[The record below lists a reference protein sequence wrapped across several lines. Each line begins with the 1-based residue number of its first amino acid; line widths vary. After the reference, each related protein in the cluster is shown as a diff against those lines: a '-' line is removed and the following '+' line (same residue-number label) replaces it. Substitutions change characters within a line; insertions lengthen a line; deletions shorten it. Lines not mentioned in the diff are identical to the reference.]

1 VAWPWENVLSFF
13 SRKTYMEIRKMC
25 QGLRIIDLL
34 QVNTIIQQIKNKFLN
49 LPRDFRL
56 FIAATFIFGFSQSIV
71 DSTFNNFLNET
82 FIINNLQRGLLEF
95 PRELPGLLVIF
106 VSAILFFLCSRR
118 QAALANILCAIGILF
133 IGFYSPSFSI
143 MLIWLFIFSV
153 GQHLFIPMNQSI
165 GMELSTE
172 GKTGKRL
179 GQFSAVANVAM
190 IIGSFAVFIGFKF
203 FHLNFKASY
212 VVAFLGFITVSI
224 LIFLMKKN
232 ELVSAR
238 TKFQLRKEYKLF
250 YWLNILYGTRKQLFL
265 TFAPWVLVT
274 VFQQKTQVLA
284 TLLAVGGVIGI
295 FFKPMLGKAIDKLGE
310 RFILSAEAVMLVF
323 VCIGYGFAREI
334 FTQNTALFIVFICY
348 VVDQLLLSVGM
359 ARATY
364 LQKIAVKPED
374 VTQTLTMGVSID
386 HIFSIAVAISGGFI
400 WLKWGYQYVFLMG
413 AIIAVINFFSAL
425 RVKIK

>member
-1 VAWPWENVLSFF
+1 MIT
-13 SRKTYMEIRKMC
+13 RT
-25 QGLRIIDLL
+25 
-34 QVNTIIQQIKNKFLN
+34 KNKLLN

-56 FIAATFIFGFSQSIV
+56 FIAATFVFGFSQSIV

-82 FIINNLQRGLLEF
+82 FLINNLQRGLMEF

-118 QAALANILCAIGILF
+118 QAAMANILCAFGILF

-143 MLIWLFIFSV
+143 MLIWLFMFSV

-190 IIGSFAVFIGFKF
+190 IIGSFAIFIGFKF
-203 FHLNFKASY
+203 FNLNFKISY

-224 LIFLMKKN
+224 LIFLMNKD
-232 ELVSAR
+232 EPVSAR

-274 VFQQKTQVLA
+274 VFKQKTHVLA

-310 RFILSAEAVMLVF
+310 RLILSAEAVILVF

-334 FTQNTALFIVFICY
+334 FTETTALFIVFICY
-348 VVDQLLLSVGM
+348 VVDQLLLSVSM

-386 HIFSIAVAISGGFI
+386 HIFSIAVAVSGGFI
-400 WLKWGYQYVFLMG
+400 WLKWGYQYVFLLG

-425 RVKIK
+425 RIKTH

>member
-1 VAWPWENVLSFF
+1 MIT
-13 SRKTYMEIRKMC
+13 RT
-25 QGLRIIDLL
+25 
-34 QVNTIIQQIKNKFLN
+34 KNKLLN
-49 LPRDFRL
+49 LPRDFQL
-56 FIAATFIFGFSQSIV
+56 FIAATFVFGFSQSIV

-82 FIINNLQRGLLEF
+82 FLISNLQRGLLEF
-95 PRELPGLLVIF
+95 PRELPGLLVVF

-118 QAALANILCAIGILF
+118 QAFLANILCAIGILF
-133 IGFYSPSFSI
+133 IGFYSPTFSI

-153 GQHLFIPMNQSI
+153 GQHLFLPLNQSI
-165 GMELSTE
+165 GMELATE

-190 IIGSFAVFIGFKF
+190 IIGSFAIFIGFKF
-203 FHLNFKASY
+203 FNLDFKMSY
-212 VVAFLGFITVSI
+212 VVAFLGFFTVAT
-224 LIFLMKKN
+224 LIFLMK
-232 ELVSAR
+232 EDEPVSAR
-238 TKFQLRKEYKLF
+238 MKFQLRKEYKLY
-250 YWLNILYGTRKQLFL
+250 YWLSILYGTRKQIFL

-274 VFQQKTQVLA
+274 VFKQKTQVLA

-310 RFILSAEAVMLVF
+310 RVILTSEAVMLVF

-334 FTQNTALFIVFICY
+334 FTETAAMFIAFTCY
-348 VVDQLLLSVGM
+348 ILDQLLMSVGM

-386 HIFSIAVAISGGFI
+386 HIFSIGIAVSGGFI
-400 WLKWGYQYVFLMG
+400 WLKLGYQYVFLLG

-425 RVKIK
+425 QVKTR

>member
-1 VAWPWENVLSFF
+1 VIT
-13 SRKTYMEIRKMC
+13 RT
-25 QGLRIIDLL
+25 
-34 QVNTIIQQIKNKFLN
+34 KNKLLN
-49 LPRDFRL
+49 LPRDFQL
-56 FIAATFIFGFSQSIV
+56 FIAATFVFGFSQSIV

-82 FIINNLQRGLLEF
+82 FLISNLQRGLLEF
-95 PRELPGLLVIF
+95 PRELPGLLVVF

-118 QAALANILCAIGILF
+118 QAFLANILCAIGILF
-133 IGFYSPSFSI
+133 IGFYSPTFSI

-153 GQHLFIPMNQSI
+153 GQHLFLPLNQSI
-165 GMELSTE
+165 GMELATE

-190 IIGSFAVFIGFKF
+190 IIGSFAIFIGFKF
-203 FHLNFKASY
+203 FNLDFKMSY
-212 VVAFLGFITVSI
+212 VVAFLGFFTVAT
-224 LIFLMKKN
+224 LIFLMKKD
-232 ELVSAR
+232 EPVSAR
-238 TKFQLRKEYKLF
+238 MKFQLRKEYKLY
-250 YWLNILYGTRKQLFL
+250 YWLSILYGTRKQIFL

-274 VFQQKTQVLA
+274 VFKQKTQVLA

-310 RFILSAEAVMLVF
+310 RVILTSEAVMLVF

-334 FTQNTALFIVFICY
+334 FTETAAMFIAFTCY
-348 VVDQLLLSVGM
+348 ILDQLLMSVGM

-364 LQKIAVKPED
+364 LQKIAVNPED

-386 HIFSIAVAISGGFI
+386 HIFSIGIAVSGGFI
-400 WLKWGYQYVFLMG
+400 WLKLGYQYVFLLG

-425 RVKIK
+425 RVKTR

>member
-1 VAWPWENVLSFF
+1 MIT
-13 SRKTYMEIRKMC
+13 RT
-25 QGLRIIDLL
+25 
-34 QVNTIIQQIKNKFLN
+34 KNKLLN
-49 LPRDFRL
+49 LPRDFQL
-56 FIAATFIFGFSQSIV
+56 FIAATFVFGFSQSIV

-82 FIINNLQRGLLEF
+82 FLISNLQRGLLEF
-95 PRELPGLLVIF
+95 PRELPGLLVVF

-118 QAALANILCAIGILF
+118 QAFLANILCAIGILF
-133 IGFYSPSFSI
+133 IGFYSPTFSI

-153 GQHLFIPMNQSI
+153 GQHLFLPLNQSI
-165 GMELSTE
+165 GMELATE

-190 IIGSFAVFIGFKF
+190 IIGSFAIFIGFKF
-203 FHLNFKASY
+203 FNLDFKMSY
-212 VVAFLGFITVSI
+212 VVAFLGFFTVAT
-224 LIFLMKKN
+224 LIFLMK
-232 ELVSAR
+232 EDEPVSAR
-238 TKFQLRKEYKLF
+238 MKFQLRKEYKLY
-250 YWLNILYGTRKQLFL
+250 YWLSILYGTRKQIFL

-274 VFQQKTQVLA
+274 VFKQKTQVLA

-310 RFILSAEAVMLVF
+310 RVILTSEAVMLVF

-334 FTQNTALFIVFICY
+334 FTETAAMFIAFTCY
-348 VVDQLLLSVGM
+348 ILDQLLMSVGM

-386 HIFSIAVAISGGFI
+386 HIFSITIAVSGGFI
-400 WLKWGYQYVFLMG
+400 WLKLGYQYVFLLG

-425 RVKIK
+425 RIKTQ